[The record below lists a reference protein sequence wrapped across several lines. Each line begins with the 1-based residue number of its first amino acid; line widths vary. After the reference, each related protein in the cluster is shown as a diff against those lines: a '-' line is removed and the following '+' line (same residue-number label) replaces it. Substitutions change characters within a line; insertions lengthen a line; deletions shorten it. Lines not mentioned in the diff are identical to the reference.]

1 MNTKHIIAAVAIAFM
16 GSGAFASEA
25 TEFKDTPSTLSRA
38 AVKAELAR
46 AQAAGEL
53 NRTSAQYG
61 YFEPVVA
68 SVRTREE
75 VRAEAVKAAHEHSV
89 NTLYVGA

>member
-1 MNTKHIIAAVAIAFM
+1 MNTKQVIAAVGLAFAA
-16 GSGAFASEA
+16 SGAFAAEA
-25 TEFKDTPSTLSRA
+25 TQFTDTPSTLTRA

-46 AQAAGEL
+46 AQASGQISQVSDL
-53 NRTSAQYG
+53 YG
-61 YFEPVVA
+61 YYQPTVA

-89 NTLYVGA
+89 NMLYVGA